1 MKEIH
6 INISSSYIYRGAN
19 ALNLTKAAR
28 RHGWKE
34 TGWATRAQ
42 AEKLGRTLLDSKAK
56 GVVVVLNEKQYTI
69 YNVAQLAESPQTMQ
83 EVADEENMG
92 NHMDMQRQ
100 WNNQGRGCGLDYN
113 EAVQMCL
120 GEL

>member
-1 MKEIH
+1 MKAIH
-6 INISSSYIYRGAN
+6 INISSSYIYHGAN

-42 AEKLGRTLLDSKAK
+42 AEKLGRPLLDSKAK
-56 GVVVVLNEKQYTI
+56 GVVVVLNEKQYTV
-69 YNVAQLAESPQTMQ
+69 YNTAQLCLKDGGEGYGEGHPQWESDQ
-83 EVADEENMG
+83 
-92 NHMDMQRQ
+92 
-100 WNNQGRGCGLDYN
+100 LDAHPMS
-113 EAVQMCL
+113 EAYGFGVQMAL